1 MRVLTVIGNRPQFI
15 KASAVSS
22 RLRARGEEVTV
33 HTGQHYDAE
42 LSQVFFD
49 ELELPPPE
57 HLLGIG
63 GGTNTSQTAHMLAA
77 LEPLLAD
84 VQPDAVLV
92 YGDTNSTLAGALA
105 AVQAGIPV
113 VHVEAGMRSF
123 DRAMPEE
130 VNRVVTDHLSALLLC
145 SSQTA
150 VANLQRESVAG
161 AVDLVGDVMVDVA
174 QLLQPAA
181 RARTSVLTPYG
192 VEPGAYL
199 LATAHRAGNVDDP
212 ARLALLV
219 ELLLALP
226 LPTVLPLH
234 PRTRARLE
242 AAGLLEAVVEA
253 EHVRVAPPLGYL
265 DFTALLCS
273 ARAVVTDSGGVQKEA
288 YLAGVP
294 CVTMRPSTEWV
305 ETVDAGW
312 NALVDLEVD
321 AALAALDRQPPA
333 ERPQLYGDGRAG
345 ERVAEAVRT
354 LAAGAPA
361 PA

>member
-15 KASAVSS
+15 KAAAVSS
-22 RLRARGEEVTV
+22 RLRAAGEEITV

-63 GGTNTSQTAHMLAA
+63 GGTNTSQTARMLAA
-77 LEPLLAD
+77 LEPLLAGAR
-84 VQPDAVLV
+84 PDAVLV

-113 VHVEAGMRSF
+113 AHVEAGMRSF

-145 SSQTA
+145 PSGTA
-150 VANLQRESVAG
+150 VENLRRESVAG
-161 AVDLVGDVMVDVA
+161 AIEQVGDVMVDVA

-181 RARTSVLTPYG
+181 RARTAVLEPYG
-192 VEPGAYL
+192 VEPGGYL

-212 ARLALLV
+212 ARLRLLV

-242 AAGLLEAVVEA
+242 EADLLSAVEQAA
-253 EHVRVAPPLGYL
+253 HVRLAPPLGYL
-265 DFTALLCS
+265 DFTALLCN
-273 ARAVVTDSGGVQKEA
+273 ARAIVTDSGGVQKEA

-305 ETVDAGW
+305 ETVEAGW
-312 NALVDLEVD
+312 NALVDLD
-321 AALAALDRQPPA
+321 PAAALAALERPA
-333 ERPQLYGDGRAG
+333 PADRPQLYGDGRAG
-345 ERVAEAVRT
+345 ERVVAAVRAMAEPA
-354 LAAGAPA
+354 LA
-361 PA
+361 